1 MDWCCY
7 CHLVI
12 IHIDLKNE
20 NATKKCFITV
30 LRITY
35 IYINVSY
42 IIIRNLSVL
51 GYVSRTRQ
59 PVIRISIYMLMM
71 D

>member
-1 MDWCCY
+1 MP
-7 CHLVI
+7 
-12 IHIDLKNE
+12 

-35 IYINVSY
+35 ISINVFY

-51 GYVSRTRQ
+51 GYVSGNKTT
-59 PVIRISIYMLMM
+59 SNTHFDIYVNDGLTYTSVQLFTSNKE
-71 D
+71 

>member
-1 MDWCCY
+1 MP
-7 CHLVI
+7 
-12 IHIDLKNE
+12 
-20 NATKKCFITV
+20 NATKKCLITV

-59 PVIRISIYMLMM
+59 PVIRISIYMLIM

>member
-7 CHLVI
+7 CHLVM
-12 IHIDLKNE
+12 IHIDLKN
-20 NATKKCFITV
+20 AKCYKKCFITV

-59 PVIRISIYMLMM
+59 PVILISIYMLMM

>member
-12 IHIDLKNE
+12 IHIDLKNAKCYKKLFHYCTE
-20 NATKKCFITV
+20 NYLYMHKC
-30 LRITY
+30 
-35 IYINVSY
+35 SY

-59 PVIRISIYMLMM
+59 PVIRISIFMLMM

>member
-12 IHIDLKNE
+12 IHIDLKMP
-20 NATKKCFITV
+20 NAKTKSCITV

-35 IYINVSY
+35 IYINVFY

-51 GYVSRTRQ
+51 GDVSRTKQ

>member
-12 IHIDLKNE
+12 IHIDLKN
-20 NATKKCFITV
+20 AKCKKKSLITA

-35 IYINVSY
+35 VYIKVPY
-42 IIIRNLSVL
+42 ITIRKFSVL
-51 GYVSRTRQ
+51 GYVSRTKQ
-59 PVIRISIYMLMM
+59 PVIRISIFMLMM